1 MVRSTTP
8 KVRANG
14 QQSRENILL
23 TALSLFV
30 EKGFAGTSVRD
41 VAGAAGVNLAAISYH
56 FGDKAGLYREALT
69 AFLNTGE
76 APLVID
82 VATLSLDEA
91 LQQYMRLYLHSLKMG
106 ETALLAVRLRV
117 REYIDP
123 TGLLESTT
131 AERDQIYTLLL
142 NILTRHFGLRTPDEE
157 LEALAFAIFGLASYL
172 YSGQDHL
179 VAVRPALLQAPDA
192 ADKWEHRIIA
202 YSKAMIEVEVRR
214 RKSVT
219 HPTEVRDERN

>member
-23 TALSLFV
+23 TALRLFV

-56 FGDKAGLYREALT
+56 FGDKAGLYRAALT
-69 AFLNTGE
+69 TFLDTGE
-76 APLVID
+76 DPVMID
-82 VATLSLDEA
+82 VAALSLDEA
-91 LQQYMRLYLHSLKMG
+91 LQQYVRLYLSSLRMG

-123 TGLLESTT
+123 TGLLDSTT
-131 AERDQIYTLLL
+131 TERDQIYTLLL
-142 NILTRHFGLRTPDEE
+142 HILTRHFDLLTPDEE
-157 LEALAFAIFGLASYL
+157 LEALAFAIFGLVSYL

-179 VAVRPALLQAPDA
+179 VAVRPALLHAPDA
-192 ADKWEHRIIA
+192 ATKWEHRIVA
-202 YSKAMIEVEVRR
+202 YAKAMIDVEEGRR
-214 RKSVT
+214 SSLT
-219 HPTEVRDERN
+219 HPIEANDEKN